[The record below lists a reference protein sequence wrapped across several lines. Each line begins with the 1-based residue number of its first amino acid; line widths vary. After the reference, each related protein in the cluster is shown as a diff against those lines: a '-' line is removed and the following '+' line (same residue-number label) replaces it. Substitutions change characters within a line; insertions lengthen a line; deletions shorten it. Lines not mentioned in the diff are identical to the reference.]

1 MGKLYSLI
9 SALLL
14 TVSSA
19 FAAAPDSY
27 EWWFDDDLSS
37 IKSGP
42 LTGGNLD
49 FEIDTSDLPKGIHH
63 FNLRLTEG
71 DSIYGPVYRRMF
83 YSLVE
88 DKGAMSYE
96 YWLDNNYASKV
107 YGDMSAASNH
117 LDLDIS
123 SLPQGAYF
131 FYCRVGYGNNSWGT
145 VYRKMLLKLTG
156 TVSAMAYE
164 YWLDNNYSAKSAGS
178 LTPGANFYDIDV
190 NGILEGLHSFNYR
203 VRKDDDSWGA
213 IYTKYFYKASDKDR
227 IIEYEYWLDND
238 YSSRVSSKIIGNPTT
253 FDVDLS
259 SFGKKKGSHY
269 FHLRTRDDNGNGSP
283 LYNKLIDFKTEESGV
298 AITGYRHYINGFDLG
313 YVPLEQN
320 ASNEFSFDVNIP
332 NRGEIIASSKED
344 STQDILSEASD
355 SVRYAIQLQTE
366 LGWSAPA
373 IWTLHL
379 PKLISGLVR
388 FTYHGRYLSM
398 KCDDEESEIKYWFDD
413 EDPSSIHL
421 YADSLDVKGIHKVK
435 AISSKN
441 GYLDSDIAEFTVE
454 YYSDEKHAVTSAQ
467 GLLAKAFEWDD
478 DDLSNK
484 VESYSVEGVLD
495 DSDYTFLK
503 SMRSLRHLDIEN
515 VSDAHI
521 PTNAFKDSR
530 LISISLPKDIGE
542 YGDSILSSSLDL
554 SSVIWNSK
562 TQQIESRITDG
573 LANPNVLLY
582 VPSGV
587 AVENAQRKN
596 IIVDNNAE
604 AIELYYGFPYYAAR
618 DFRASNISLTHDFIQ
633 LTEIGKCSGWETLV
647 LPFQPQSI
655 THAING
661 GAVPFAAWDGDTQG
675 KKPFWLYTSTTDG
688 WEKASAIEAGVPY
701 IISMPNNPD
710 YVSSSNL
717 AGEVTFSAKD
727 VALGPSGNSPKATN
741 WLDGTMIVGTFMP
754 VDDEDILSLNVNDY
768 YSGLLPG
775 STFVPDGKTVPFGAY
790 VSGATSQKRMP
801 LFGDVSGISLPSVTS
816 DDISIELPAPG
827 MLKISSGSERK
838 VAVTTATGITIRVIH
853 LKPGD
858 TKTLEGLTRDLY
870 IVAGRKVMVK

>member
-37 IKSGP
+37 IKSGT

-71 DSIYGPVYRRMF
+71 DSIYGSVYRRMF
-83 YSLVE
+83 FSLVE
-88 DKGAMSYE
+88 DKGA
-96 YWLDNNYASKV
+96 
-107 YGDMSAASNH
+107 
-117 LDLDIS
+117 IS
-123 SLPQGAYF
+123 
-131 FYCRVGYGNNSWGT
+131 
-145 VYRKMLLKLTG
+145 
-156 TVSAMAYE
+156 YE

-178 LTPGANFYDIDV
+178 LTSGANSYNIDV

-238 YSSRVSSKIIGNPTT
+238 YSNRVSSKIIGNPTT

-259 SFGKKKGSHY
+259 SFGTKKGSHY
-269 FHLRTRDDNGNGSP
+269 FHLRTRDDNGNWSP
-283 LYNKLIDFKTEESGV
+283 LYNKLIDFKTEESGA

-320 ASNEFSFDVNIP
+320 ASNEFSFDVKIP

-373 IWTLHL
+373 IWTLNL

-388 FTYHGRYLSM
+388 FTYNGRYLSM

-421 YADSLDVKGIHKVK
+421 YADSLDVEGIHNVK

-441 GYLDSDIAEFTVE
+441 GYLDSDIAEFSVE

-467 GLLAKAFEWDD
+467 GLLAKAFEWDY

-503 SMRSLRHLDIEN
+503 SMSSLRHLDIEN

-542 YGDSILSSSLDL
+542 YGDSILSSSPDL

-562 TQQIESRITDG
+562 TRRIESRLTDG

-618 DFRASNISLTHDFIQ
+618 DFRASNISLTHDFRQ
-633 LTEIGKCSGWETLV
+633 LTAIGKCSGWETLV

-655 THAING
+655 THAVNG
-661 GAVPFAAWDGDTQG
+661 GAVPFAAWDGDIQG
-675 KKPFWLYTSTTDG
+675 KKPFWLYSSTTDG
-688 WEKASAIEAGVPY
+688 WEKASEIEAGVPY

-717 AGEVTFSAKD
+717 AGEVTFSARD
-727 VALGPSGNSPKATN
+727 VALGPSGNSPKATD

-790 VSGATSQKRMP
+790 VSGAPSQKRMP
-801 LFGDVSGISLPSVTS
+801 LFGDVSGISLPSVAS

-838 VAVTTATGITIRVIH
+838 IAVTTATGVTICVIH